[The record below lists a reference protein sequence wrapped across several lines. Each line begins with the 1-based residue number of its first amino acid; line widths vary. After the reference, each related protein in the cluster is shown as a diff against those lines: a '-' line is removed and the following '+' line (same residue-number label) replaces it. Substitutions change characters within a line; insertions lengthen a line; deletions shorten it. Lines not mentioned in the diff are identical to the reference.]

1 MISGWFLD
9 APFEEL
15 RKEDLEMFV
24 AWMLLQKDAEAV
36 RLFGW
41 IRLAGWCL
49 LQFLVC
55 HNHRH
60 TQTRPIPQPP

>member
-15 RKEDLEMFV
+15 RKEDLETFV

-36 RLFGW
+36 RRFAW
-41 IRLAGWCL
+41 IGLAG
-49 LQFLVC
+49 
-55 HNHRH
+55 
-60 TQTRPIPQPP
+60 